1 MKSNRSPKGYWLFVL
16 IATALIALTLIP
28 ASTTAQSNSQV
39 RIVRLSFVEG
49 TVTMYRPDADE
60 WAKAFVNTPIQQGFK
75 LATDANSFAEVE
87 FENGSTARMGQSSEI
102 NFTTLSL
109 SPEGNKINRLT
120 LARGYATF
128 AVTPERGDVY
138 QISAAGSTYAVT
150 DKTMFRVDVDPGG
163 QRLEVFKG
171 DVAVQGPYGSG
182 TIASNHVLVLTPG
195 AAEPF
200 QVTEGITED
209 AWDQWVDKRQQ
220 TETLASNKAGPGN
233 ARLYA
238 GSSLYGW
245 NDLSYFGSWNYMPG
259 FGSCWS
265 PMMGA
270 GWAPYSIGRWS
281 WYPGLG
287 YTWISGLPWGWL
299 PFHYGSWIYP
309 AGTGWCWLPGNF
321 SMWSPGLV
329 TWYQGPGWVSWAP
342 RIPAGHSN
350 RPLRCPSG
358 QNCSTA
364 VRVNTFQSGR
374 PISPHDIITVNPFH
388 GRGVASPTVPLT
400 RSLRLPGPAVDG
412 YPFARGRT
420 AERSGVHFQRR
431 VVAPTRVFS
440 QGTIRGAWDVQ
451 PHAPAVFDQQTRR
464 FVNRAGPALPVHG
477 NGMTSGRSTI
487 NNDMLIRSRGGLHPG
502 YHAGS
507 LASIPI
513 SSVGTRA
520 RSVRRSDSLLPS
532 AHRSGNGVVMRTF
545 REPRMPN
552 FRQERQML
560 RRERRM
566 ENARARRQMQQMNRR
581 SGMSQQRM
589 NRSSSPGRSSG
600 GFGRSQS
607 MGRSSGQMGG
617 GMRSG
622 GGMGGGMRSGG
633 GGMGG
638 GARGPRH

>member
-1 MKSNRSPKGYWLFVL
+1 
-16 IATALIALTLIP
+16 
-28 ASTTAQSNSQV
+28 
-39 RIVRLSFVEG
+39 
-49 TVTMYRPDADE
+49 MYRPDADE

-102 NFTTLSL
+102 DFTSLSL
-109 SPEGNKINRLT
+109 SAEGNKINRLT

-128 AVTPERGDVY
+128 AVTPDRGDVY

-150 DKTMFRVDVDPGG
+150 GTTMFRVDVDPGG

-171 DVAVQGPYGSG
+171 DVAIQGPYGSG
-182 TIASNHVLVLTPG
+182 TIARNHVLELTPG
-195 AAEPF
+195 AADAF
-200 QVTEGITED
+200 HVTEGITED

-220 TETLASNKAGPGN
+220 TETLAYNKAGPGN
-233 ARLYA
+233 GGLYA

-245 NDLSYFGSWNYMPG
+245 NDLSYFGSWDYLAG

-309 AGTGWCWLPGNF
+309 AGIGWCWLPGNF

-329 TWYQGPGWVSWAP
+329 TWYQGPGWISWAP
-342 RIPAGHSN
+342 RPYAGNSN
-350 RPLRCPSG
+350 RPLRCPGG

-364 VRVNTFQSGR
+364 VSVNTFQAGR
-374 PISPHDIITVNPFH
+374 PISPNDVITVNPFR
-388 GRGVASPTVPLT
+388 GRTVASPTVPLT

-412 YPFARGRT
+412 YPLAARGGT
-420 AERSGVHFQRR
+420 AGSSGFHFQHGA
-431 VVAPTRVFS
+431 VAPTRVFS
-440 QGTIRGAWDVQ
+440 QSTIRGAWDVQ
-451 PHAPAVFDQQTRR
+451 PHAPAVFDQQTGR
-464 FVNRAGPALPVHG
+464 FINRSGPAFPAHG

-487 NNDMLIRSRGGLHPG
+487 NNDMLIRNRRGSPSG

-507 LASIPI
+507 LVSIPI
-513 SSVGTRA
+513 SSLGTDAQSMRH
-520 RSVRRSDSLLPS
+520 SDSLLPS
-532 AHRSGNGVVMRTF
+532 AYPSGNGAAMRTF
-545 REPRMPN
+545 REPIMPN

-560 RRERRM
+560 RKEQRM
-566 ENARARRQMQQMNRR
+566 ENARERRQMQQMNRR

-589 NRSSSPGRSSG
+589 NRSSSYGRSSG
-600 GFGRSQS
+600 GFGRGQSQS
-607 MGRSSGQMGG
+607 MGQSSGQMGG
-617 GMRSG
+617 GMRSSG
-622 GGMGGGMRSGG
+622 GGMGGGMQSSGG
-633 GGMGG
+633 GS
-638 GARGPRH
+638 RGPHR